1 MIKSRHEISR
11 NPKRIPQFK
20 ISEKKYKITP
30 ILTEI
35 LLI

>member
-1 MIKSRHEISR
+1 MIKSRPEISR

-30 ILTEI
+30 TLTEI